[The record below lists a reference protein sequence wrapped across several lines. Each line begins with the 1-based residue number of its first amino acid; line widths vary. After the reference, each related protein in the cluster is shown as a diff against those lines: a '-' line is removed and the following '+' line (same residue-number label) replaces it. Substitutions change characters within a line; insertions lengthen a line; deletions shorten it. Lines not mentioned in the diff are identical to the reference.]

1 MTVQINKTA
10 NTHRGLPVCT
20 VFYILSGTNDWLR
33 SATGRCESHGH
44 DSISRNAPG
53 RALLPPP
60 PPPPSRLPPVLVVS
74 RIVYYCP
81 MVLSRSSVY
90 VCVYIYNIYK
100 PNAGKNAEDNDSF
113 NDALLARRV
122 RKGKA
127 TSVILSRGCLPWRI
141 ISRTTLL
148 GKWIL

>member
-1 MTVQINKTA
+1 M
-10 NTHRGLPVCT
+10 
-20 VFYILSGTNDWLR
+20 R
-33 SATGRCESHGH
+33 SATGRCESHGY

-60 PPPPSRLPPVLVVS
+60 STPLSSASPVLVVS

-90 VCVYIYNIYK
+90 VYIYNIYK

-122 RKGKA
+122 RKGIKLR
-127 TSVILSRGCLPWRI
+127 V
-141 ISRTTLL
+141 
-148 GKWIL
+148 

>member
-53 RALLPPP
+53 RALLLLPPLALPPLSALPPP
-60 PPPPSRLPPVLVVS
+60 YLSFHALFI
-74 RIVYYCP
+74 IVRCFYHDRRY
-81 MVLSRSSVY
+81 
-90 VCVYIYNIYK
+90 VYIYK
-100 PNAGKNAEDNDSF
+100 PDTPGKT
-113 NDALLARRV
+113 RRITIPSTRFRQEGWEKV
-122 RKGKA
+122 
-127 TSVILSRGCLPWRI
+127 TSVILSRGCEF
-141 ISRTTLL
+141 SVTFHTH
-148 GKWIL
+148 